1 MPEFGVESYL
11 EPYVSSNYSSRDNKG
26 SAKDSKPLASFP

>member
-11 EPYVSSNYSSRDNKG
+11 DPYVSSNYSPEITKVH
-26 SAKDSKPLASFP
+26 AKDSKPLASFP